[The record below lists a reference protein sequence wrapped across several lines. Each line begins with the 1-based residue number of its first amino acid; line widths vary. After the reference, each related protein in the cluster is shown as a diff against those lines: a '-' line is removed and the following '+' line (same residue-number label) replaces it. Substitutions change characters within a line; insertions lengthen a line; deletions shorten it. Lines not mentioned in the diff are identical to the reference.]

1 MSRPRRF
8 EASPLRVVDP
18 GPPASDTVRAREG
31 LLRLL
36 DGMGGDFHAI
46 EARLAEIANVLPVA
60 IMASTG
66 ETRAALKALAE
77 LL

>member
-1 MSRPRRF
+1 MSRPRRL
-8 EASPLRVVDP
+8 EAAPLRVVHSPVETHDAP
-18 GPPASDTVRAREG
+18 RSRDG

-36 DGMGGDFHAI
+36 AGMGGDFHAI
-46 EARLAEIANVLPVA
+46 EARLGEIANVLPVA
-60 IMASTG
+60 IMASDG